1 MLKISDE
8 MLLPIEQDDHR
19 SGKDYTMK
27 FYLEDFV
34 RSKKVLQSE
43 RIETMKNEERS
54 KELD

>member
-1 MLKISDE
+1 VLKISDE